1 LNISTNSLQPTHP
14 LGQQSKALYRR
25 AYLFRDDAGVPGK
38 PQFSFSADRFI
49 LEPLALNRR
58 FRALVGKDPAGMA
71 LCIYR
76 LSILWVAFWIPF
88 ILSIPAFSYAL
99 YRAFRLFGIAG
110 EV

>member
-25 AYLFRDDAGVPGK
+25 AYLFRDDAGVPDK

-58 FRALVGKDPAGMA
+58 FRALVGKNPGRMA
-71 LCIYR
+71 LCIFR
-76 LSILWVAFWIPF
+76 LSILWVAVWVPYF
-88 ILSIPAFSYAL
+88 LSVSACSYAL
-99 YRAFRLFGIAG
+99 HSAVGVFGVDWA
-110 EV
+110 V